1 MASGLTPEQKA
12 RIEENRKHALEKRA
26 SRLLQISHSKPNL
39 QNDCLT
45 KVALKSLQTKETGRS
60 NNGASSSSFAQS
72 NSTIGNSWNASNVNS
87 NTSLPAK
94 NSSNFQSNAHSSKKT
109 DTGSNNYSS
118 LNINFFKSKKSEDQ
132 QTVPNCFKTTTS
144 GKPSTPITGVS
155 RLIAK
160 DRFTI
165 DIPYHQQAIEL
176 FRTVNGK
183 EYGNYIQK

>member
-45 KVALKSLQTKETGRS
+45 KVALKRLQTKETGRS

-72 NSTIGNSWNASNVNS
+72 NSTIGNSWSASNVNS
-87 NTSLPAK
+87 NTSLPAE
-94 NSSNFQSNAHSSKKT
+94 NSSNFQSNANSSKKT
-109 DTGSNNYSS
+109 DSNNYSS

-183 EYGNYIQK
+183 EYGNYIPK